1 MINSQIDVF
10 WILVLDIIELIPYAV
25 FWLVIGMLIH
35 IVSDFSSKMGTNKP
49 SMK

>member
-10 WILVLDIIELIPYAV
+10 WILVLDIIELTPYAA

-35 IVSDFSSKMGTNKP
+35 IVSDFSAKMGTNKP

>member
-10 WILVLDIIELIPYAV
+10 WILVLDIIELIPYAA

-35 IVSDFSSKMGTNKP
+35 ILKDFSSKMGTNKSP
-49 SMK
+49 MK